1 MTAATL
7 CILFHLV
14 LQGASAADGVPRKA
28 SVAADAGSP
37 KRPSQ
42 RKRVEPPVQVQE
54 VVAQSKDSF
63 QLQEVWSTGG
73 EGISKLEVFLRTL
86 REAKSHDEEAEPK
99 AGGVPIPA
107 PPPPLPRPVPA
118 PPPDRKVCDPC
129 PEPPA
134 PEVHLVPPSR
144 PHYPCPGNHEHYF
157 EYHQSPPPDCICRL
171 VKRGP
176 RCL

>member
-1 MTAATL
+1 MTAVTL
-7 CILFHLV
+7 CILLHLA
-14 LQGASAADGVPRKA
+14 LPGALAAEVTPRKTGIATNAAD
-28 SVAADAGSP
+28 DAP

-42 RKRVEPPVQVQE
+42 RKRAEPSVQVQE
-54 VVAQSKDSF
+54 VVAQPKNSF

-73 EGISKLEVFLRTL
+73 EGLSKLELFLQTL
-86 REAKSHDEEAEPK
+86 REAKSKDESVEPK
-99 AGGVPIPA
+99 AAGVPLPA

-134 PEVHLVPPSR
+134 PEVH
-144 PHYPCPGNHEHYF
+144 HGHTHGPCTAGHEHYF

-171 VKRGP
+171 VKRT